1 MVDSQHH
8 FWINIFDIT
17 VILGYISRK
26 ELYYNLKQVG
36 RPMHQ
41 VQHFLS
47 HFKLQEIALGH
58 PMFRGSWTQGTLKF
72 MFKLISM
79 FATDT

>member
-8 FWINIFDIT
+8 FWSNIFDIT

-36 RPMHQ
+36 RPMH
-41 VQHFLS
+41 
-47 HFKLQEIALGH
+47 FKLQEIALGH
-58 PMFRGSWTQGTLKF
+58 PMFQGSWTQGTLKF